1 MKKRQPSVDHCWSDA
16 GPSSDGPSHEDKK
29 QKSSLMTTTF
39 NIDIKSDVICA
50 TCGHESSRIEPSFGL
65 SLDLERDFRSNLSL
79 ENDTSFRFRLSSLE
93 KCLRRFTRL
102 EFLSGSDALECQ
114 SCKMRSA
121 FSKQLS
127 LAKLPMVLSFH
138 LKRFRHS
145 AATKHSQKVSVHVC
159 AACLAPFCL
168 SRKEERI
175 GQALFV
181 LCRQIGSFLRFP
193 LHGLDV
199 EPYVTSTILR
209 KRYHN
214 RAFSRDAYDEA
225 GKPSPDPYNYLYDLY
240 GVITHFGQLDS
251 GHYIAFIKV
260 KSYTRNNRQ
269 SDWGL
274 NLVPRLLLLLL
285 LLLMVMV
292 DGWVLSGLWALVQ
305 MRRLLH
311 RASR

>member
-168 SRKEERI
+168 SRKDKERLTNSLLLPLLLVEE
-175 GQALFV
+175 GGENWSSAL
-181 LCRQIGSFLRFP
+181 CP
-193 LHGLDV
+193 M
-199 EPYVTSTILR
+199 
-209 KRYHN
+209 
-214 RAFSRDAYDEA
+214 
-225 GKPSPDPYNYLYDLY
+225 SPDRELPSLSVARAGRGAVRDKYDFAKAVPQQSILSRCIRR
-240 GVITHFGQLDS
+240 GRKAQPRPIQLSVRLVRRD
-251 GHYIAFIKV
+251 HAF
-260 KSYTRNNRQ
+260 
-269 SDWGL
+269 
-274 NLVPRLLLLLL
+274 
-285 LLLMVMV
+285 
-292 DGWVLSGLWALVQ
+292 
-305 MRRLLH
+305 
-311 RASR
+311 RAA